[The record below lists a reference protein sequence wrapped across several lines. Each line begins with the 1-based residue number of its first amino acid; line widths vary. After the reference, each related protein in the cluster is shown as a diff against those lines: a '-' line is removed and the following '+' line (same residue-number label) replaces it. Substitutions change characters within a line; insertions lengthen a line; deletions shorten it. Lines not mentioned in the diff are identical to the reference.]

1 MSAAPLPADPLPTLD
16 HDFLVGGGEMGGLMR
31 SLDWSRTALGPVAS
45 WPQSLRTSVSTC
57 LNCAF
62 PILLW
67 WGPELVML
75 YNDEYAP
82 ILGVKH
88 PAAMGQ
94 RGAECWPEIWDV
106 IGPMLRQVLDEG
118 QPTRS
123 RDLLLMLNRD
133 GYDEEC
139 YFSFSYSPIRDETG
153 QVGGVFTPVIETT
166 PKVVGERRLR
176 TLRDLAARNLEAPDA
191 GTALGQ
197 AASVLAENPHDLP
210 FAVLYLIGPDR
221 GRAELAGAAGLTA
234 GSAACPVTLA
244 LDAGGPWPEASRA
257 ARRGEAVLASDLPA
271 RFGAAF
277 STEPWD
283 VPPRQALVMP
293 VILPGASHPAAL
305 LVAGLS
311 ERRALDA
318 SYREFLGLVAG
329 QIGTALGG
337 ALARDEERRRAEALA
352 ELDRAKTAFFANVSH
367 EFRTPLT
374 LLLGPLEEMLGGP
387 GHPLPQAAREQVEL
401 VHRNA
406 MRLLR
411 LVNALL
417 DFSRVEAGRARAS
430 FAPIELAVLTA
441 DLASTFRSLCERA
454 GLALDVDC
462 PALPKPVFVD
472 QDMWEKVVLNLLS
485 NAFKFTHEGSIHVSL
500 HPSADGNAAEL
511 RVRDTGIGIAPAD
524 LPRLFERFHRVE
536 GAVSRSHEGTG
547 IGLALVDE
555 LVRLHGGSISV
566 ESEPGRGTAFTV
578 QVPFG
583 SAHLP
588 ADQIGT
594 APNLSQSAQRV
605 RSYAEEAMRWLPA
618 ANGPGANE
626 ADAEPVLAGANRP
639 RILLADDNAD
649 MRAYVGRLL
658 AGQYAIEAVADGE
671 AALTAALGGEPPDLV
686 LSDVMMPGLDGIA
699 LTAALRADPRTA
711 LVPIILLS
719 ARAGEEAQV
728 EGIGVGADDYLVKPF
743 SAREL
748 LARIKGNMEL
758 GRARRQA
765 AAREQ
770 RLRAEAD
777 MMRTRIETMIEHMP
791 VGAVLFDTTGRIL
804 VSNAPYRR
812 YVPGALVPS
821 QDPVAHERWIGFHP
835 DGRRFAASDLPSACA
850 LRGEVIRAQEL
861 RFRDDDGVE
870 RWTQVSAS
878 PVHGADGAIVG
889 AVTVIVDTDEA
900 RRATAALRESEER
913 FRVAADSA
921 PILIWMTDAE
931 PRATFWNRQ
940 YEELFG
946 RPASDLRD
954 DIWRQVVH
962 PDDVNS
968 LLAGFRDAFQRRAR
982 FSREV
987 RVFDRDGRLR
997 WLRAEG
1003 VPRYDGVDN
1012 FLGYT
1017 GCAFDVTDSKEATA
1031 RQHLLIAELNHRVK
1045 NTLATVQSLAQ
1056 QSMRST
1062 DAPPGF
1068 ATAFSSRLLALARAH
1083 DLLTREEWDGAT
1095 LADVAAAALAPWL
1108 DGGRITMEGA
1118 RIRLVPKHALALSMA
1133 LGELA
1138 TNAVKHGALS
1148 VPAGQV
1154 SLAWKQDGEG
1164 AVVLEWIENGG
1175 PVVRPPVRRGLG
1187 SRLLGRP
1194 LAAELGGTVDV
1205 RFDPAGVRCVIGFP
1219 VSARATA

>member
-1 MSAAPLPADPLPTLD
+1 
-16 HDFLVGGGEMGGLMR
+16 
-31 SLDWSRTALGPVAS
+31 
-45 WPQSLRTSVSTC
+45 
-57 LNCAF
+57 
-62 PILLW
+62 
-67 WGPELVML
+67 
-75 YNDEYAP
+75 
-82 ILGVKH
+82 
-88 PAAMGQ
+88 MGQ
-94 RGAECWPEIWDV
+94 RGADCWPEIWDV
-106 IGPMLRQVLDEG
+106 IGPMLRQVLDKG

-123 RDLLLMLNRD
+123 RDLLLTLNRD

-153 QVGGVFTPVIETT
+153 RVGGVFTPVIETT

-191 GTALGQ
+191 GAALGQ

-210 FAVLYLIGPDR
+210 FAALYLIGADR
-221 GRAELAGAAGLTA
+221 DQAELAGAAGIA
-234 GSAACPVTLA
+234 IGSAACPVTLA

-257 ARRGEAVLASDLPA
+257 AHRGEAVLASGLPA
-271 RFGAAF
+271 RFGAALPI
-277 STEPWD
+277 EPWD
-283 VPPRQALVMP
+283 APPRQALVLP
-293 VILPGASHPAAL
+293 VILPGASHAAAL

-337 ALARDEERRRAEALA
+337 ALARDEERRRAAALA
-352 ELDRAKTAFFANVSH
+352 ELDQAKTAFFANVSH

-374 LLLGPLEEMLGGP
+374 LLLGPLEEMLGDP
-387 GHPLPQAAREQVEL
+387 AHPLPQAAREQIEVA
-401 VHRNA
+401 HRNA

-417 DFSRVEAGRARAS
+417 DFSRVEAGRARAN
-430 FAPIELAVLTA
+430 FAPCDLAALTA

-462 PALPKPVFVD
+462 PPLPKPVFVD

-485 NAFKFTHEGSIHVSL
+485 NAFKFTHEGSIRVSL
-500 HPSADGNAAEL
+500 HPSADGKAAEL
-511 RVRDTGIGIAPAD
+511 SVRDTGIGIAPSD

-536 GAVSRSHEGTG
+536 GAEGRSHEGTG

-555 LVRLHGGSISV
+555 LVRLHGGCIAAA
-566 ESEPGRGTAFTV
+566 SELSRGTAFTV
-578 QVPFG
+578 RIPFG

-588 ADQIGT
+588 ADQVGT
-594 APNLSQSAQRV
+594 APAGSQSAQRV
-605 RSYAEEAMRWLPA
+605 RSYAEEAMRWLPEVDD
-618 ANGPGANE
+618 PGAGE
-626 ADAEPVLAGANRP
+626 AGANPTFAGADRP
-639 RILLADDNAD
+639 RVLLADDNAD
-649 MRAYVGRLL
+649 MRGYVHRLL
-658 AGQYAIEAVADGE
+658 AGRYAVEAVADGQ
-671 AALTAALGGEPPDLV
+671 AALAAALSGEPPDLV
-686 LSDVMMPGLDGIA
+686 LADVMMPALDGIA

-711 LVPIILLS
+711 LVPIVLLS

-728 EGIGVGADDYLVKPF
+728 EGFDAGADDYLVKPF
-743 SAREL
+743 AAREL
-748 LARIKGNMEL
+748 LARVRSSVEL

-765 AAREQ
+765 AARER

-777 MMRTRIETMIEHMP
+777 AMSARLEALIAHLP
-791 VGAVLFDTTGRIL
+791 VGAALFDTQSRIL
-804 VSNAPYRR
+804 VSNAPWRR
-812 YVPGALVPS
+812 FNPGTRLRSANPNQS
-821 QDPVAHERWIGFHP
+821 RWSGSHG
-835 DGRRFAASDLPSACA
+835 DGRQIETADLPAPRA
-850 LRGEVIRAQEL
+850 LRGEVVLAQEL
-861 RFRDDDGVE
+861 RFRGDDGVE
-870 RWTQVSAS
+870 RWTEVSAI
-878 PVHGADGAIVG
+878 PVRDADSAVVG
-889 AVTVIVDTDEA
+889 AVGVIVDTDDA
-900 RRATAALRESEER
+900 RRAEITLRESEER

-921 PILIWMTDAE
+921 PILIGTTDAE
-931 PRATFWNRQ
+931 GRLTFTNRWHEERFGISRSDIETGNWRRVIHAEDVDNFFADFRA
-940 YEELFG
+940 
-946 RPASDLRD
+946 A
-954 DIWRQVVH
+954 
-962 PDDVNS
+962 
-968 LLAGFRDAFQRRAR
+968 FRRRAPFR
-982 FSREV
+982 REV
-987 RVFDRDGRLR
+987 RVFDREGSLR
-997 WLRAEG
+997 WLRC
-1003 VPRYDGVDN
+1003 DGTARFDGAGA

-1017 GCAFDVTDSKEATA
+1017 AVSVDVTDSKLAEA

-1083 DLLTREEWDGAT
+1083 DLLTREEWGGAT

-1108 DGGRITMEGA
+1108 DGGRIALDGP

-1148 VPAGQV
+1148 VPSGQV
-1154 SLAWKQDGEG
+1154 SLAWHQNGDGE
-1164 AVVLEWIENGG
+1164 VVLEWVEGGG
-1175 PVVRPPVRRGLG
+1175 PAVRPPSRRGLG

-1205 RFDPAGVRCVIGFP
+1205 RFDPDGVRCVMGFP
-1219 VSARATA
+1219 AGTRVMA

>member
-1 MSAAPLPADPLPTLD
+1 
-16 HDFLVGGGEMGGLMR
+16 MGALMR
-31 SLDWSRTALGPVAS
+31 EHDWAATPLGPPSA
-45 WPQSLRTSVSTC
+45 WPHSLKT
-57 LNCAF
+57 
-62 PILLW
+62 ILR
-67 WGPELVML
+67 VML
-75 YNDEYAP
+75 TSRYAMWMAWGDDLVFLCNDAYSP
-82 ILGVKH
+82 TLGVKH
-88 PAAMGQ
+88 PWALGRPAQ
-94 RGAECWPEIWDV
+94 EVWAEIWKD
-106 IGPMLRQVLDEG
+106 IGPRIASVLQTGEATWDEG
-118 QPTRS
+118 
-123 RDLLLMLNRD
+123 LLLFLERS
-133 GYDEEC
+133 GYPEET
-139 YFSFSYSPIRDETG
+139 YHTFSYSPLPGDS
-153 QVGGVFTPVIETT
+153 GGVAGMLCVVTEETERVI
-166 PKVVGERRLR
+166 GERRLSS
-176 TLRDLAARNLEAPDA
+176 LRELAAGLSSTQTLGDVTQAICNSLEAN
-191 GTALGQ
+191 TK
-197 AASVLAENPHDLP
+197 DLP
-210 FAVLYLIGPDR
+210 FSLIYLFDGD
-221 GRAELAGAAGLTA
+221 
-234 GSAACPVTLA
+234 
-244 LDAGGPWPEASRA
+244 GGPARLACCAGIEKGHPIAPETLNPEDPNPAWPIRTL
-257 ARRGEAVLASDLPA
+257 LAQGPPMVVSDLSG
-271 RFGAAF
+271 RLGALPTGA
-277 STEPWD
+277 WD
-283 VPPRQALVMP
+283 EPPRN
-293 VILPGASHPAAL
+293 AL
-305 LVAGLS
+305 LVPIARQGQERPVGVLIAGMNPY
-311 ERRALDA
+311 RPLDA
-318 SYREFLGLVAG
+318 AYKGFLSLVAG
-329 QIGTALGG
+329 QIAAAVAG
-337 ALARDEERRRAEALA
+337 ARAFEEERRRAEALA

-374 LLLGPLEEMLGGP
+374 LLLGPLEEMLGDSA
-387 GHPLPQAAREQVEL
+387 HPLPEAAREQVE
-401 VHRNA
+401 VAHRNA

-430 FAPIELAVLTA
+430 FVPLDLATLTA

-462 PALPKPVFVD
+462 PPLPKPVFVD

-485 NAFKFTHEGSIHVSL
+485 NAFKFTHAGSIHVSL
-500 HPSADGNAAEL
+500 HPSPDGNAAEL
-511 RVRDTGIGIAPAD
+511 SVRDTGIGIGSGD
-524 LPRLFERFHRVE
+524 LPRLFERFHRVD
-536 GAVSRSHEGTG
+536 GAESRSHEGTG

-555 LVRLHGGSISV
+555 LVRLHGGGISA
-566 ESEPGRGTAFTV
+566 ESELGRGTAFTV
-578 QVPFG
+578 RIPFG
-583 SAHLP
+583 HAHLP
-588 ADQIGT
+588 ADQVGT
-594 APNLSQSAQRV
+594 APAASQSAQRV
-605 RSYAEEAMRWLPA
+605 RSYAEEAMRWLPEA
-618 ANGPGANE
+618 DDPGADE
-626 ADAEPVLAGANRP
+626 TGAEPVLAGADHP
-639 RILLADDNAD
+639 RVLLADDNAD

-658 AGQYAIEAVADGE
+658 AGRYAVEAVADGK
-671 AALTAALGGEPPDLV
+671 AALAAALSGEPPDLV
-686 LSDVMMPGLDGIA
+686 LADVMMPGLDGIA

-711 LVPIILLS
+711 LVPIVLLS

-728 EGIGVGADDYLVKPF
+728 EGIDVGADDYLVKPF

-748 LARIKGNMEL
+748 LARVKGNMEL

-791 VGAVLFDTTGRIL
+791 VGAVLFDTAGRIL

-821 QDPVAHERWIGFHP
+821 QDPFAHERWIGFHP
-835 DGRRFAASDLPSACA
+835 DGRRFAASDLPSARA
-850 LRGEVIRAQEL
+850 LRGEVVRAQEL

-878 PVHGADGAIVG
+878 PVHDADGAVVG
-889 AVTVIVDTDEA
+889 AVTVILDTDEA

-931 PRATFWNRQ
+931 ARATFWNRQ

-946 RPASDLRD
+946 HPASGLRD
-954 DIWRQVVH
+954 DTWRQVVH
-962 PDDVNS
+962 PDDVDP
-968 LLAGFRDAFQRRAR
+968 LLADFRDVFQRRAR

-1003 VPRYDGVDN
+1003 VPRYDGVGN

-1017 GCAFDVTDSKEATA
+1017 GCAFDVTDSKEANA

-1108 DGGRITMEGA
+1108 DGGRITLEGP

-1148 VPAGQV
+1148 GPAGQV

-1164 AVVLEWIENGG
+1164 AVVLEWIEDGG
-1175 PVVRPPVRRGLG
+1175 PAVRPPARRGLG

-1205 RFDPAGVRCVIGFP
+1205 RFDPAGVRCVVGFP
-1219 VSARATA
+1219 ASIRVAA